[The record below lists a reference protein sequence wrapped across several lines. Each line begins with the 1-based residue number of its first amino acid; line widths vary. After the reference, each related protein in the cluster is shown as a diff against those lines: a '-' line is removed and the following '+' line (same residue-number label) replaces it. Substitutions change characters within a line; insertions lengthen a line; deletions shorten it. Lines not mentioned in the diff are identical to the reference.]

1 MSRVGSFRNSKHW
14 LPHSEYFFAYSQG
27 ASSSQT
33 NAFSCAW
40 RRKFHFHSLESN
52 LHLMHANYLVSLRA
66 LTKHQEYR
74 SALHGRW
81 PICRRNCVN
90 NNAGAHNFTFR
101 SETQILWASRVKTI
115 HSQNVFN
122 RVIWT
127 LAVSTAFFRCMCCI
141 TKWYFIWLCT
151 FYIHQRRILEK
162 REPLI
167 SLAFSPISP
176 IGIQKVSELVVCVWI
191 AFFCV
196 FVVKP
201 PRSCN
206 RHVPSLSA
214 PFVFDGDRRR

>member
-1 MSRVGSFRNSKHW
+1 MNIVGSFRSSKHW
-14 LPHSEYFFAYSQG
+14 LPFWVFLPIRKGHRAHKRT
-27 ASSSQT
+27 QT

-74 SALHGRW
+74 STLHGRW

-115 HSQNVFN
+115 HSQNIFN

-141 TKWYFIWLCT
+141 TKWNFIWLCT

-162 REPLI
+162 ALI

-176 IGIQKVSELVVCVWI
+176 IGIQKMSELVVCV
-191 AFFCV
+191 
-196 FVVKP
+196 
-201 PRSCN
+201 
-206 RHVPSLSA
+206 
-214 PFVFDGDRRR
+214 

>member
-1 MSRVGSFRNSKHW
+1 MHVLHNKVIFY
-14 LPHSEYFFAYSQG
+14 LIVYF
-27 ASSSQT
+27 
-33 NAFSCAW
+33 
-40 RRKFHFHSLESN
+40 
-52 LHLMHANYLVSLRA
+52 LHP
-66 LTKHQEYR
+66 
-74 SALHGRW
+74 SAAD
-81 PICRRNCVN
+81 I
-90 NNAGAHNFTFR
+90 
-101 SETQILWASRVKTI
+101 
-115 HSQNVFN
+115 
-122 RVIWT
+122 
-127 LAVSTAFFRCMCCI
+127 
-141 TKWYFIWLCT
+141 
-151 FYIHQRRILEK
+151 